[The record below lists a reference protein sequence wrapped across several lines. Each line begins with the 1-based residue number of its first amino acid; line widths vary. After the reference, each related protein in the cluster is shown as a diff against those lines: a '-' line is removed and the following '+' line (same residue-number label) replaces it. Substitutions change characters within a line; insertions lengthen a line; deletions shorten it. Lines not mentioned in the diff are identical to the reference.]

1 MSKSSRIAVGRIP
14 ISNPRRQVSYKNSLI
29 GDIPRAYAQAFRFDR
44 DIKEKE
50 VSDTKVERRFWKEW
64 WKSLSQGID
73 SESEKKLVGTKSTK
87 SFKHF
92 SSSTGSEASAFLKVS
107 ESLPKKCNEPIIPSN
122 TQPTQFR
129 VGIWYRNKALAISDK
144 MIAQIRAVPIDMIG
158 WFKEELC
165 VVWKHIFPITSSSNR
180 TGNLPLDR
188 LAWCLTPNPWWKFLT
203 ETHLITEKEVE
214 ELNRQRR
221 PLIMPHLDESRWLVQ
236 ERKVIDFSGTVA
248 SHMGNIP
255 TMKLFQILASIRK
268 CGLLVCCRDDIVGI
282 QKDMVVWKPN
292 WVASKDLLKT
302 RE

>member
-1 MSKSSRIAVGRIP
+1 
-14 ISNPRRQVSYKNSLI
+14 
-29 GDIPRAYAQAFRFDR
+29 
-44 DIKEKE
+44 
-50 VSDTKVERRFWKEW
+50 
-64 WKSLSQGID
+64 
-73 SESEKKLVGTKSTK
+73 
-87 SFKHF
+87 
-92 SSSTGSEASAFLKVS
+92 
-107 ESLPKKCNEPIIPSN
+107 
-122 TQPTQFR
+122 
-129 VGIWYRNKALAISDK
+129 

-268 CGLLVCCRDDIVGI
+268 CDLLVCCRDDIVGI